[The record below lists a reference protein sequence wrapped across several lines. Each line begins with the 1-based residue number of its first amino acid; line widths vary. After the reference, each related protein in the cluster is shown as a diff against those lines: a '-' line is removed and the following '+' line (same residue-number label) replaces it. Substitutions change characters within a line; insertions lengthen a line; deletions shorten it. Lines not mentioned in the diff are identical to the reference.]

1 MMNTMMSFT
10 TNPPKRA
17 VSNFHRA
24 YGFGIRWSKQ
34 VDFDPGVLLTDL
46 EAEDLAD
53 ESLALIEDL
62 SKMAANHFQSS
73 IGYTLYEPLATPS
86 LAAFQ
91 HGWEFQ
97 RYFAIYSEKQQ
108 AQVQDSRLLFGLD
121 INRLFF
127 PMHGRCT
134 ERFAVTF
141 LGCVAYMRERKHAL
155 LEASHHTL

>member
-1 MMNTMMSFT
+1 MNTMMGFT

-86 LAAFQ
+86 LAAGSSSATLQFIAKSSKRR
-91 HGWEFQ
+91 FVSSL
-97 RYFAIYSEKQQ
+97 I
-108 AQVQDSRLLFGLD
+108 
-121 INRLFF
+121 
-127 PMHGRCT
+127 CT
-134 ERFAVTF
+134 TR
-141 LGCVAYMRERKHAL
+141 
-155 LEASHHTL
+155 S